1 MAEGFLRLPG
11 PNLPM
16 TALPE
21 APPLNPGSELEL
33 IPERLAY
40 GGPALA
46 RVGGLVVF
54 VDRALPGQRLRVVI
68 TRRHRRYL
76 EARVLEVLEQSPHYT
91 PPFCRHFGVCG
102 GCHWQHLAYP
112 EQVRWKGR
120 HLEECLRHLGH
131 VAPRVFLP
139 PVPSPRE
146 RHYRN
151 KMTFAFAPAGPE
163 EGGFTLGLH
172 RWDSPGEIFSLEECH
187 LLSPAALEPVL
198 QLREVCRR
206 LGFLAFEP
214 RTGQGVLHSLVVRE
228 GRRTGQR
235 LLHLITAGK
244 AQAKG
249 IARLAE
255 ELRRLAPGL
264 TTLAHSHH
272 PGRPRGPQPPPAS
285 ILFGPGYLEEELAA
299 LRLRISPDSFLQPNT
314 EAAELLYEA
323 IRERGEFTGQETV
336 WDLYCGAGGI
346 ALALAP
352 HVGQVVGFELSSR
365 AVADARLNARLNHQT
380 NCRFVAGDLARTLG
394 AALRDPALPR
404 PEVVVADPPRAGLH
418 PTVTALLREIAPRRL
433 VLVSCHPATLARDLA
448 RLSDAYEV
456 ETAQAFDFFPHTPH
470 LEALVTL
477 KRR

>member
-1 MAEGFLRLPG
+1 
-11 PNLPM
+11 M
-16 TALPE
+16 TSPLDT
-21 APPLNPGSELEL
+21 PPLAPGTELEL
-33 IPERLAY
+33 TPDRLAY

-76 EARVLEVLEQSPHYT
+76 EARILQVLEQSPHFA
-91 PPFCRHFGVCG
+91 PPFCRHFKVCG

-120 HLEECLRHLGH
+120 HLEECFRHLGQ
-131 VAPRVFLP
+131 VKPREFLP

-146 RHYRN
+146 RRYRN
-151 KMTFAFAPAGPE
+151 KMTFAFAPAGSRD
-163 EGGFTLGLH
+163 GDFLLGLH
-172 RWDSPGEIFSLEECH
+172 RWDHPGEIFSLEECH
-187 LLSPAALEPVL
+187 LLSQPALELVL
-198 QLREVCRR
+198 QLREACRR
-206 LGFLAFEP
+206 LGFGAYDP
-214 RTGQGVLHSLVVRE
+214 RTGQGLLHSLVVRE

-244 AQAKG
+244 AQDKG
-249 IARLAE
+249 MARLAE
-255 ELRRLAPGL
+255 EVRRLAPGL

-272 PGRPRGPQPPPAS
+272 PGRPRGSQPPPAR
-285 ILFGPGYLEEELAA
+285 ILFGPGYLEEELAG

-314 EAAELLYEA
+314 EAAELLYGA
-323 IRERGEFTGQETV
+323 IRERGELTGREVV

-352 HVGQVVGFELSSR
+352 QARQVVGFELSSR
-365 AVADARLNARLNHQT
+365 AVADARVNARLNRLD

-394 AALRDPALPR
+394 AAASDPSLPR
-404 PEVVVADPPRAGLH
+404 PEVIIADPPRAGLH
-418 PTVTALLREIAPRRL
+418 PAVTALLRELAPRRL

-456 ETAQAFDFFPHTPH
+456 ETAQAFDFFPHTAH

-477 KRR
+477 RRR